1 MDQDKK
7 ILNLIDV
14 IPTTLEVR
22 QAEHWK
28 KKDTTKIKDFT
39 KIEIVSDWTFS
50 TPYKGT
56 YSFASTRREYLKNS
70 HGLTLPPSTSL
81 AD

>member
-1 MDQDKK
+1 MIPDK
-7 ILNLIDV
+7 V
-14 IPTTLEVR
+14 EVR

-39 KIEIVSDWTFS
+39 KIEVVSDWTFS

-56 YSFASTRREYLKNS
+56 YSFASAKREQIKNS
-70 HGLTLPPSTSL
+70 FGLSLPLTISQ
-81 AD
+81 

>member
-1 MDQDKK
+1 MIPDK
-7 ILNLIDV
+7 V
-14 IPTTLEVR
+14 EVR

-39 KIEIVSDWTFS
+39 KIEVVSDWTFS

-56 YSFASTRREYLKNS
+56 YSFASAKRE
-70 HGLTLPPSTSL
+70 
-81 AD
+81 